1 MKICP
6 TCREEYANEFS
17 YCTFDGAKLKKQ
29 PKQKLPAASK
39 VKPLA
44 AKPVSVKTLA
54 SRPVPRGNFG
64 KMSLYALLVVV
75 FLGSSIIAVYTLIR
89 RDTKSS
95 QPLKLVASVAQPA
108 TIEEAKPVEELKPT
122 TILAEM
128 PRESLLKL
136 MPQNLLRR
144 FHAGERSQGNPDDM
158 RVIKSE
164 KGEYAVLI
172 GSGGVDG
179 NSRVPTKRLLA
190 LLYDG
195 EQFVDVTSSLLP
207 PPLSRGIITG
217 LRSDLRFESEGL
229 NLVARVVASSSLTG
243 ECATCDRAY
252 QQVTLEWKD
261 SRYVESS
268 RVWNNDPYTAFYVAV
283 ESLEKR
289 RVDSRS
295 RQIVDES
302 LAGEIY
308 LGFSRNGNQP
318 WTVQPFS
325 DNDGADSAS
334 YELSNGSE
342 RLIITVSK
350 ESNRWR
356 AVRIDRK
363 GSVS

>member
-6 TCREEYANEFS
+6 TCREEYAHEFS

-29 PKQKLPAASK
+29 PRQKKSGANYSK
-39 VKPLA
+39 PRA
-44 AKPVSVKTLA
+44 AKPSTVKTIALRPA
-54 SRPVPRGNFG
+54 SRVNFG
-64 KMSLYALLVVV
+64 KTGLYSLLAVV
-75 FLGSSIIAVYTLIR
+75 FLGSSVIAVLTLVR
-89 RDTKSS
+89 KDTKSS
-95 QPLKLVASVAQPA
+95 QPLKLVMSTAQPA
-108 TIEEAKPVEELKPT
+108 TIEEARPAEEVKPA

-128 PRESLLKL
+128 PRENLLKL

-144 FHAGERSQGNPDDM
+144 FHAGERLQGTPDDM

-172 GSGGVDG
+172 GSGGADRD
-179 NSRVPTKRLLA
+179 SRAPAKRLLA

-195 EQFVDVTSSLLP
+195 QQFVDVTSSILP

-217 LRSDLRFESEGL
+217 LRSDLKFESQGL
-229 NLVARVVASSSLTG
+229 NLLARVVASSGLAG

-261 SRYVESS
+261 SRYVESK
-268 RVWNNDPYTAFYVAV
+268 RIWNNDPYTAFYATV
-283 ESLEKR
+283 EALEKR
-289 RVDSRS
+289 RVDARS

-318 WTVQPFS
+318 WTVQPIGDS
-325 DNDGADSAS
+325 DSADRAS
-334 YELSNGSE
+334 YEISNGSE
-342 RLIITVSK
+342 RLIITVAK
-350 ESNRWR
+350 ENDRWR
-356 AVRIDRK
+356 AVRVDRK